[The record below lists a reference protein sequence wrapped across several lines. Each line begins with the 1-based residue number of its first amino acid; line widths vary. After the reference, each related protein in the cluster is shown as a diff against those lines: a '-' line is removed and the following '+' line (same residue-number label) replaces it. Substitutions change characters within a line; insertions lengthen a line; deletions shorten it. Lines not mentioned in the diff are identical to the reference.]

1 MPPVDDRGTTQDEA
15 SQGGAPHDA
24 SMLMAEQ
31 PQEEDRCWICHGSGT
46 AESPLNVHCKC
57 HSMKAHDS
65 CIAHWQLRNAG
76 TVDELK
82 CRLCHTPLPDWRGT
96 AMNSGGR
103 SLAKHVTLAV
113 QVNGRTK
120 YMKVRIGSQS
130 PEEFSDKL
138 KRAFGLPDSTHLDID
153 FTVQNPFAE
162 DQVKLQVR
170 PTSSRGSRPTALA
183 ARRPAL
189 TFLSLSLSVCG
200 CLPTQGMNS
209 YDAAIHCGAIMDAD
223 DGSGTSGMATDDLLE
238 TSDGGGESDR
248 ESSEEREYS
257 SEVGSGDEI
266 DLEVRAI
273 DRYERSRQRR
283 MERIR
288 MEQLELRADADA
300 AEEILEAAAPTRA
313 TRERARP
320 AHQEAGGDG
329 GMDALPTSTSQAL
342 LSCMQALCPKVRRK
356 RRRVAAVPSNAM

>member
-1 MPPVDDRGTTQDEA
+1 
-15 SQGGAPHDA
+15 
-24 SMLMAEQ
+24 
-31 PQEEDRCWICHGSGT
+31 
-46 AESPLNVHCKC
+46 
-57 HSMKAHDS
+57 
-65 CIAHWQLRNAG
+65 
-76 TVDELK
+76 
-82 CRLCHTPLPDWRGT
+82 
-96 AMNSGGR
+96 
-103 SLAKHVTLAV
+103 
-113 QVNGRTK
+113 
-120 YMKVRIGSQS
+120 
-130 PEEFSDKL
+130 
-138 KRAFGLPDSTHLDID
+138 
-153 FTVQNPFAE
+153 
-162 DQVKLQVR
+162 
-170 PTSSRGSRPTALA
+170 
-183 ARRPAL
+183 
-189 TFLSLSLSVCG
+189 
-200 CLPTQGMNS
+200 MNS

-342 LSCMQALCPKVRRK
+342 LSCMQALCPKLRRK
-356 RRRVAAVPSNAM
+356 RRRVTVVPSNAM

>member
-1 MPPVDDRGTTQDEA
+1 
-15 SQGGAPHDA
+15 
-24 SMLMAEQ
+24 
-31 PQEEDRCWICHGSGT
+31 
-46 AESPLNVHCKC
+46 
-57 HSMKAHDS
+57 
-65 CIAHWQLRNAG
+65 
-76 TVDELK
+76 
-82 CRLCHTPLPDWRGT
+82 
-96 AMNSGGR
+96 
-103 SLAKHVTLAV
+103 
-113 QVNGRTK
+113 
-120 YMKVRIGSQS
+120 
-130 PEEFSDKL
+130 
-138 KRAFGLPDSTHLDID
+138 
-153 FTVQNPFAE
+153 
-162 DQVKLQVR
+162 
-170 PTSSRGSRPTALA
+170 
-183 ARRPAL
+183 
-189 TFLSLSLSVCG
+189 
-200 CLPTQGMNS
+200 MNS

-223 DGSGTSGMATDDLLE
+223 DGSGTSDMAADDLE

-320 AHQEAGGDG
+320 AHQEAGGDS

-342 LSCMQALCPKVRRK
+342 LSCMQALCPKLRRK
-356 RRRVAAVPSNAM
+356 RRRVTAVPSNAM